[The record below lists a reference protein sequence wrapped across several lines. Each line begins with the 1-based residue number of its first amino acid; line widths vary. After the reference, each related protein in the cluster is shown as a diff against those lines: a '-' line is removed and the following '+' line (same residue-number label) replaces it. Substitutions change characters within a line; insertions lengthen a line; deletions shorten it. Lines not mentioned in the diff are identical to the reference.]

1 MNIRLSEEDPMLA
14 YLYLIVAVAF
24 RLVPHPA
31 WNFTPAAAAL
41 LFFGARATRRQMWL
55 PVVALA
61 ATDVL
66 LNRFVYHAPT
76 DISFLFTWLWYA
88 AIVLLGNGIL
98 RSRTSVARVLGA
110 SLTASLSF
118 FLISNFFVWAT
129 GTMYARNFAGLLT
142 CFTAAIPF
150 FRGTLAGD
158 LVFSA
163 AMFGLPALVH
173 ALRRSAASPRI
184 AA

>member
-1 MNIRLSEEDPMLA
+1 MNIRLSEEDPMVA
-14 YLYLIVAVAF
+14 YLFLIVAVAF

-41 LFFGARATRRQMWL
+41 LFFGARASRRQMWL

-129 GTMYARNFAGLLT
+129 GTMYARNF
-142 CFTAAIPF
+142 
-150 FRGTLAGD
+150 
-158 LVFSA
+158 
-163 AMFGLPALVH
+163 
-173 ALRRSAASPRI
+173 
-184 AA
+184 